1 MSEPAKRARCN
12 QPSSIESE
20 SDAKRVKREIE
31 DASAVAA
38 PAAASNAKVSAPSV
52 DPSKAPGRLAN
63 YGNPNG
69 KLCVQGAG
77 KYSNKKDWVKLL
89 NKSGVAFRN
98 VQKQRG
104 NTFAMV
110 SFNSDEEREAGRAQL
125 SAMQYKGRQLVVADA
140 KAKQVKKRERTWGTD
155 RKGVQVVGKERTI
168 QDAVTP
174 LAKQAYAVQLE
185 TKREAMQKSLVR
197 VTEGMQKTIAEWVLR
212 GKGGGGRRPGKKAL
226 AKADITNHAPQWLLA
241 KVKRSAY
248 APPVEGC
255 EPVKHVPY
263 GERMVCCPLVDS
275 VVPSPFT
282 DGYRTKCTFTVGK
295 DSAGKLCVGFRLSSF
310 ADGITLAR
318 ADGCRNV
325 PLGVVK
331 VAADFEA
338 HARATGLPALIA
350 TGHAGDG
357 GADAERQGVWRRLTV
372 RACLHTGEM
381 MLIVETTS
389 LSVTT
394 SGDVALRLGAGDP
407 RGQQLRGDLV
417 KWFYSLR
424 ATAGLRPIA
433 LILTQFNGCSVPDAN
448 HPNEVLVGGTVCEQ
462 ISGVPFEISPGAFF
476 QANSRGA
483 EVLYSIVAEWV
494 DAGAERRD
502 SVLLDICCGTGTIGL
517 CLLAALRERRGTQ
530 SKAKASVIGVDMCV
544 FIYRYILNEFC

>member
-1 MSEPAKRARCN
+1 MSEPVKRSRSDGPASIEAESGAKRMK
-12 QPSSIESE
+12 SE
-20 SDAKRVKREIE
+20 GEA
-31 DASAVAA
+31 ASVVAGAAAA
-38 PAAASNAKVSAPSV
+38 PNAEVSSKSV
-52 DPSKAPGRLAN
+52 DPSTAPGRLAN

-89 NKSGVAFRN
+89 KSNGVAFRN

-110 SFNSDEEREAGRAQL
+110 SFNSDTEREAGRAQL
-125 SAMQYKGRQLVVADA
+125 STMQYKGKQLVVADA

-155 RKGVQVVGKERTI
+155 RNGAQVVGKERTI

-197 VTEGMQKTIAEWVLR
+197 VTEGMHKTIAEWVLR
-212 GKGGGGRRPGKKAL
+212 GKGGGGRRIGKKQI
-226 AKADITNHAPQWLLA
+226 AKADITNHAPQWLIA

-248 APPVEGC
+248 APPVVGS
-255 EPVKHVPY
+255 EPVKHIPY

-295 DSAGKLCVGFRLSSF
+295 DSGGELCVGFRLSSF

-372 RACLHTGEM
+372 RACLHTGQM

-389 LSVTT
+389 LSVTA
-394 SGDVALRLGAGDP
+394 SGEVALRLGAGDA
-407 RGQQLRGDLV
+407 RGQALRADLV
-417 KWFYSLR
+417 AWFHSLR
-424 ATAGLRPIA
+424 ATAGLRPTA
-433 LILTQFNGCSVPDAN
+433 LILTQVSFLLFTVIFHAN
-448 HPNEVLVGGTVCEQ
+448 HAHNLTR
-462 ISGVPFEISPGAFF
+462 SP
-476 QANSRGA
+476 
-483 EVLYSIVAEWV
+483 
-494 DAGAERRD
+494 
-502 SVLLDICCGTGTIGL
+502 
-517 CLLAALRERRGTQ
+517 
-530 SKAKASVIGVDMCV
+530 
-544 FIYRYILNEFC
+544 